1 MTTCLGLTGYAEGE
15 GEGEGEGEDWARARV
30 RASWSVGQPRALES
44 ALPLA
49 PSMVE
54 KMGACVI
61 SRLSGSR

>member
-1 MTTCLGLTGYAEGE
+1 VRLRVRLRLRVRVRARVRVRVRT
-15 GEGEGEGEDWARARV
+15 ARARV
-30 RASWSVGQPRALES
+30 RARWSVGRPRALES